1 MPTTNPEKNREYVKA
16 SNMKKKEQLIRTKG
30 QEEGLKEYN
39 GYFAENQQKYRDNKK
54 DTEEKAELYKKQQA
68 EYMKQYRA
76 KKKASKNDTD
86 TRANAMKKIGDYI
99 KAYNA
104 RVDYKIEKSD
114 DAYAKEIMAGNIK
127 IIPSGYSYVTSGKNK
142 GKMFKIGEEVE
153 EEEVSKTKRK
163 GGRPAG
169 SKNKP
174 K

>member
-1 MPTTNPEKNREYVKA
+1 MPTTNAEKNREYVKA

-30 QEEGLKEYN
+30 QEEGVKEYN

-76 KKKASKNDTD
+76 KKKQEKQEKGAISS
-86 TRANAMKKIGDYI
+86 IGDYI
-99 KAYNA
+99 KASKA
-104 RVDYKIEKSD
+104 RRDYIDELS
-114 DAYAKEIMAGNIK
+114 AAK
-127 IIPSGYSYVTSGKNK
+127 K
-142 GKMFKIGEEVE
+142 GKG
-153 EEEVSKTKRK
+153 R
-163 GGRPAG
+163 GRPAG

>member
-30 QEEGLKEYN
+30 QEEGEKEYN

-54 DTEEKAELYKKQQA
+54 ETEEKAELYKKQQA

-76 KKKASKNDTD
+76 KKKQEKGAVNS
-86 TRANAMKKIGDYI
+86 IVDYI
-99 KAYNA
+99 KASKA
-104 RVDYKIEKSD
+104 RRDYMNELS
-114 DAYAKEIMAGNIK
+114 AQ
-127 IIPSGYSYVTSGKNK
+127 VQ
-142 GKMFKIGEEVE
+142 V
-153 EEEVSKTKRK
+153 KRR
-163 GGRPAG
+163 GRPVG

>member
-30 QEEGLKEYN
+30 QEEGVKEYN

-54 DTEEKAELYKKQQA
+54 ETEEKAELYKKQQA

-76 KKKASKNDTD
+76 KKKQEKQEKGAVNTLLGAWKAHKARQAVREA
-86 TRANAMKKIGDYI
+86 RAEQEAKVSTAKKG
-99 KAYNA
+99 
-104 RVDYKIEKSD
+104 R
-114 DAYAKEIMAGNIK
+114 G
-127 IIPSGYSYVTSGKNK
+127 
-142 GKMFKIGEEVE
+142 
-153 EEEVSKTKRK
+153 R
-163 GGRPAG
+163 GRPAG

>member
-30 QEEGLKEYN
+30 EEEGVKEYN

-54 DTEEKAELYKKQQA
+54 ETEEKAELYKKQQA

-76 KKKASKNDTD
+76 KKKQEKQEKGAVNS
-86 TRANAMKKIGDYI
+86 IVDYI
-99 KAYNA
+99 KASKA
-104 RVDYKIEKSD
+104 RRDYINELSG
-114 DAYAKEIMAGNIK
+114 AK
-127 IIPSGYSYVTSGKNK
+127 K
-142 GKMFKIGEEVE
+142 GKG
-153 EEEVSKTKRK
+153 R
-163 GGRPAG
+163 GRPAG